1 MYNYVHAISPRD
13 SHETKLNRQLV
24 YAHTY
29 ENLAIK
35 GWTDHPLIGEINY
48 TY

>member
-13 SHETKLNRQLV
+13 SHESKINRQIV
-24 YAHTY
+24 YAHTN
-29 ENLAIK
+29 EKLAIK
-35 GWTDHPLIGEINY
+35 GLTDHPLISEINY